1 MGVFGGT
8 FGCIAL
14 LAKKSITSKLFWISF
29 IGIILQ
35 ANHNLGL
42 ANGGEKQTT
51 INGMSSLLI
60 ILTLVLLYLTKKGL
74 KNNWLN

>member
-42 ANGGEKQTT
+42 ANGGEMQTT